1 MAVRI
6 NYSVLIMYLVIPY
19 TLIFVQSLS
28 AIHECIDIC
37 VQPEDGP
44 DKIHAEDRQT
54 VKNTIVT
61 LMLKSPEQIQKQV
74 CILHL

>member
-1 MAVRI
+1 MSGVFFLRHTAV
-6 NYSVLIMYLVIPY
+6 LCMY
-19 TLIFVQSLS
+19 
-28 AIHECIDIC
+28 AC

-44 DKIHAEDRQT
+44 DKIHADNRQT

-74 CILHL
+74 IASDPTHFIIYLAPLVT